1 MSQITKHDKKDID
14 RAAKEAGKE
23 VTYVG
28 TNRTIIDDVTRYG
41 RGDAMKYLNKPKDE
55 KKQ

>member
-1 MSQITKHDKKDID
+1 MSKITKHDRNDID
-14 RAAKEAGKE
+14 RAAKEAGKS

-41 RGDAMKYLNKPKDE
+41 RGDAMKYINNSEDD
-55 KKQ
+55 KKR